1 MLTDI
6 AESIE
11 QAALLRVL
19 LVEDD
24 PAFVEFFS
32 ASLDTIPSGLELSV
46 ARRLST
52 ALAKLEHTH
61 YDAILLDLNLPDSE
75 GLLTLRRVAGAAPE
89 MPIVVFT
96 GLDEG
101 QQAQEALRLGAEDW
115 LTKGV
120 PQPELVVR
128 AIRYAVERKRL
139 TNSVVRLQKMEAV
152 GRLAGSVAHEF
163 NNVLTT
169 IVGNAAFAEATTDDE
184 ARTSALHEIQHA
196 AMRGA
201 LLTRQLL
208 GVSRPRIAS
217 PASADVRV
225 VVAAVQSLFQAVLP
239 RRIVLRAAVT
249 DRLQE
254 TLTDPPRETLAD
266 TPMEADME
274 TPMNTLR
281 VQIAPE
287 HLEQILLNLILNARD
302 AISGQGVISISAH
315 RIAETETPCVRLE
328 VHDTGYGIPA
338 EELPRIFESF
348 FTTKG
353 RAGTG
358 LGLAICKE
366 LVEQAGGHIHAIS
379 PAGEGATLIVD
390 LPSVPAGDDPLIRE

>member
-1 MLTDI
+1 MNVPAEDGWLYNGVLTDI
-6 AESIE
+6 GHSIE
-11 QAALLRVL
+11 QGVLLRVL

-24 PAFVEFFS
+24 PAFAEFFS
-32 ASLDTIPSGLELSV
+32 ASLDTIPSGIELTV
-46 ARRLST
+46 VRRLSAALS
-52 ALAKLEHTH
+52 ALADPH

-75 GLLTLRRVAGAAPE
+75 GLLTLRRVATAAPE

-101 QQAQEALRLGAEDW
+101 EQAQEALRLGAEDW

-139 TNSVVRLQKMEAV
+139 TNSLVRLQKIEAV

-163 NNVLTT
+163 NNVLTA
-169 IVGNAAFAEATTDDE
+169 IVGNAAFAETTADDA
-184 ARTSALHEIQHA
+184 ARAHSLREIQQA

-208 GVSRPRIAS
+208 GVSRPRV
-217 PASADVRV
+217 ASAAIAEVKS
-225 VVAAVQSLFQAVLP
+225 VVATVQGLFQAVLA
-239 RRIVLRAAVT
+239 RRITVRVAVM
-249 DRLQE
+249 D
-254 TLTDPPRETLAD
+254 
-266 TPMEADME
+266 
-274 TPMNTLR
+274 TLR

-287 HLEQILLNLILNARD
+287 HLEQILLNLILNSRD
-302 AISGQGVISISAH
+302 AISGQGEISITA
-315 RIAETETPCVRLE
+315 RREAPWVRLE
-328 VHDTGYGIPA
+328 VHDTGHGISA
-338 EELPRIFESF
+338 AELPRIFDSF

-366 LVEQAGGHIHAIS
+366 LVEHAGGRIYAES
-379 PAGEGATLIVD
+379 AAGEGATLIVD
-390 LPSVPAGDDPLIRE
+390 LPEVV

>member
-1 MLTDI
+1 VLTDI
-6 AESIE
+6 AHGTE
-11 QAALLRVL
+11 QAVLLRVL

-32 ASLDTIPSGLELSV
+32 TSLETIRSGLDLTV

-52 ALAKLEHTH
+52 ALAAMADAH

-75 GLLTLRRVAGAAPE
+75 GLLTLRRVAVSAPE

-101 QQAQEALRLGAEDW
+101 EQAQEALRMGAEDW
-115 LTKGV
+115 LTKGAA
-120 PQPELVVR
+120 QPELVVR

-139 TNSVVRLQKMEAV
+139 TNSLVRLQKLEAV

-163 NNVLTT
+163 NNVLTA
-169 IVGNAAFAEATTDDE
+169 IVGNAAFAESTGDAD
-184 ARTSALHEIQHA
+184 ARAGALREIQQA

-217 PASADVRV
+217 PATADVKAV
-225 VVAAVQSLFQAVLP
+225 VGAVQGLFQAVLP
-239 RRIVLRAAVT
+239 RRIALRVGVM
-249 DRLQE
+249 D
-254 TLTDPPRETLAD
+254 
-266 TPMEADME
+266 
-274 TPMNTLR
+274 TLR

-287 HLEQILLNLILNARD
+287 HLEQILLNLLLNARD
-302 AISGQGVISISAH
+302 AISGQGVISITTR
-315 RIAETETPCVRLE
+315 RIDSDESWVRLE
-328 VHDTGYGIPA
+328 VHDTGHGIPA
-338 EELPRIFESF
+338 AELSRIFESF

-353 RAGTG
+353 RSGTG

-366 LVEQAGGHIHAIS
+366 LVEHAGGRIHAES
-379 PAGEGATLIVD
+379 HAGEGATLIVD
-390 LPSVPAGDDPLIRE
+390 LPEVIEE

>member
-1 MLTDI
+1 V
-6 AESIE
+6 
-11 QAALLRVL
+11 LLHVL

-24 PAFVEFFS
+24 PAFAEFFS
-32 ASLDTIPSGLELSV
+32 ASLDTIPSGIELTV
-46 ARRLST
+46 VRRLSSALS
-52 ALAKLEHTH
+52 ALADPH

-75 GLLTLRRVAGAAPE
+75 GLLTLRRVATAAPE

-96 GLDEG
+96 GIDEG
-101 QQAQEALRLGAEDW
+101 DQAQEALRLGAEDW

-139 TNSVVRLQKMEAV
+139 TNSLVRLQKIEAV

-163 NNVLTT
+163 NNVLTA
-169 IVGNAAFAEATTDDE
+169 IVGNAAFAESTTDE
-184 ARTSALHEIQHA
+184 AARVNALHEIQQA

-208 GVSRPRIAS
+208 GVSRPRVAT
-217 PASADVRV
+217 AAVADVKS
-225 VVAAVQSLFQAVLP
+225 VVASVQSLFQAVLP
-239 RRIVLRAAVT
+239 RRIALRVAVR
-249 DRLQE
+249 D
-254 TLTDPPRETLAD
+254 
-266 TPMEADME
+266 
-274 TPMNTLR
+274 TLR

-287 HLEQILLNLILNARD
+287 HLEQILLNLILNSRD
-302 AISGQGVISISAH
+302 AIPGQGEISITAH
-315 RIAETETPCVRLE
+315 REPSCARLQ
-328 VHDTGYGIPA
+328 VHDTGHGISA
-338 EELPRIFESF
+338 AELPRIFDSF

-366 LVEQAGGHIHAIS
+366 LVEHAGGRIYAES
-379 PAGEGATLIVD
+379 PAGDGATLIVD
-390 LPSVPAGDDPLIRE
+390 LPEVV

>member
-1 MLTDI
+1 VLTDI
-6 AESIE
+6 EHGIVQGVA
-11 QAALLRVL
+11 LRVL

-24 PAFVEFFS
+24 PLFVEFFS
-32 ASLDTIPSGLELSV
+32 TSLKTISSGLELTV
-46 ARRLST
+46 ARRLSA
-52 ALAKLEHTH
+52 ALSTLADTH

-75 GLLTLRRVAGAAPE
+75 GLLTLRRVAVSAPE

-101 QQAQEALRLGAEDW
+101 EQAQEALRLGAEDW
-115 LTKGV
+115 LTKDS

-139 TNSVVRLQKMEAV
+139 TNSLVRLQKLEAV

-163 NNVLTT
+163 NNVLTA
-169 IVGNAAFAEATTDDE
+169 IVGNAAFAEATADAA
-184 ARTSALHEIQHA
+184 ARGNALREIQQA

-208 GVSRPRIAS
+208 GVSRPRVAT
-217 PASADVRV
+217 PASADVKT

-239 RRIVLRAAVT
+239 RRITLRVAV
-249 DRLQE
+249 D
-254 TLTDPPRETLAD
+254 A
-266 TPMEADME
+266 
-274 TPMNTLR
+274 LR

-287 HLEQILLNLILNARD
+287 QLEQILLNLILNARD
-302 AISGQGVISISAH
+302 AIAGQGAISISAH
-315 RIAETETPCVRLE
+315 RHEPSWVRLE
-328 VHDTGYGIPA
+328 VHDTGHGIPA
-338 EELPRIFESF
+338 AELSRIFESF

-353 RAGTG
+353 KSGTG

-366 LVEQAGGHIHAIS
+366 LVEHAGGRIHAES
-379 PAGEGATLIVD
+379 HPGEGAALIVD
-390 LPSVPAGDDPLIRE
+390 LLEIA

>member
-6 AESIE
+6 EPGVE
-11 QAALLRVL
+11 QAVLLRVL
-19 LVEDD
+19 LIEDD
-24 PAFVEFFS
+24 PAFVDFFS
-32 ASLDTIPSGLELSV
+32 LSLDTIPSGLELSV

-52 ALAKLEHTH
+52 ALTLLEHTH
-61 YDAILLDLNLPDSE
+61 FDAVLLDLNLPDSE

-115 LTKGV
+115 LTKGE

-139 TNSVVRLQKMEAV
+139 TNSLVRLQKMEAV

-169 IVGNAAFAEATTDDE
+169 IVGNAAFAESTDDSA
-184 ARTSALHEIQHA
+184 ARTSALREIQQA

-208 GVSRPRIAS
+208 GVSRPRVAS
-217 PASADVRV
+217 PGSADVKV
-225 VVAAVQSLFQAVLP
+225 VVTAVQSLFQTVLP
-239 RRIVLRAAVT
+239 RRITLQVAVMDSLRA
-249 DRLQE
+249 
-254 TLTDPPRETLAD
+254 
-266 TPMEADME
+266 
-274 TPMNTLR
+274 
-281 VQIAPE
+281 QIAPE

-302 AISGQGVISISAH
+302 AISGQGVISITAHEIPDPTVDSGVDSGADPRADSSPDSPPDSSAGSPPD
-315 RIAETETPCVRLE
+315 TPWVRLE
-328 VHDTGYGIPA
+328 VHDTGHGIA
-338 EELPRIFESF
+338 ADALPRIFESF

-366 LVEQAGGHIHAIS
+366 LVEQAGGHIHAHS
-379 PAGEGATLIVD
+379 APGEGATLVVD
-390 LPSVPAGDDPLIRE
+390 LRCEWLHE